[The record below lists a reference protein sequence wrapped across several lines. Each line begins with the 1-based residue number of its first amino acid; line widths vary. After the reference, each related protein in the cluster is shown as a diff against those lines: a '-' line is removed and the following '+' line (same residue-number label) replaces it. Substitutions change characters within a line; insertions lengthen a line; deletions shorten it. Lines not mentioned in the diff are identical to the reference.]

1 MFLLTFIIL
10 DIKLKNMKKF
20 LMIFII
26 LFLLLISSF
35 SLFAIEVSPRISD
48 KEIIERLT
56 KLEEG
61 QKELRKEVNK
71 NFKILNTRIDDLDK
85 KLNSRIDD
93 LDKKLNSRINDLDKK
108 LSGRINDLDKK
119 LSGRINDLDKK
130 LNKRIDDLRFEMN
143 NNFKTLQWMLGL
155 FTTLFL
161 VIVGFILRM
170 LWLMQKK
177 QTALDAMLKTQREEL
192 SFIKTVIEKL
202 IPPKEIL

>member
-85 KLNSRIDD
+85 KLNS
-93 LDKKLNSRINDLDKK
+93 
-108 LSGRINDLDKK
+108 RINDLDKK